1 MACIIPIKVDIRFEI
16 EAFTNQK
23 DVWKFITFIKKYGC
37 EKLTIIYISF
47 EFSKDVKN
55 GNARSL
61 VLPKPSFS
69 WDDEES
75 ANSLKTTF
83 HFYVSKL
90 KKQTRAN
97 ESLEHVLAYN
107 LKILNI
113 IWEAIIWKECK
124 TFCKW
129 CSDVTIN
136 YLCNLKLNLL
146 GICC

>member
-16 EAFTNQK
+16 QAFKNQK
-23 DVWKFITFIKKYGC
+23 DVWKFITFIKNYGC

-55 GNARSL
+55 GNARGL

-83 HFYVSKL
+83 YFYVSKL

-97 ESLEHVLAYN
+97 ESLEHELAYN

-113 IWEAIIWKECK
+113 IWEAII
-124 TFCKW
+124 
-129 CSDVTIN
+129 
-136 YLCNLKLNLL
+136 
-146 GICC
+146 